1 MLKGLSG
8 VATHAHRQWVEVF
21 DNTQDIP
28 ALAKRVQ
35 QRLNDT
41 TNPLRHGFLIRGHG
55 LYTWGRDLDEARRH
69 IEIFEFLFEV
79 VGRRCALERSGGAP
93 S

>member
-1 MLKGLSG
+1 M
-8 VATHAHRQWVEVF
+8 A
-21 DNTQDIP
+21 

-35 QRLNDT
+35 QRLSDT
-41 TNPLRHGFLIRGHG
+41 TNPLRHGFLIRGCG

-69 IEIFEFLFEV
+69 VESFEFLFEV
-79 VGRRCALERSGGAP
+79 VGRRLALERSGAAA